1 MTKLRIISRLWS
13 HIIDLRMFINGT
25 GLKTIGQIESE
36 IEITEIHCR
45 PYADEIIEE
54 GEN

>member
-1 MTKLRIISRLWS
+1 MY
-13 HIIDLRMFINGT
+13 INRT
-25 GLKTIGQIESE
+25 GLKTIDQIESE

-45 PYADEIIEE
+45 SYADEIIEE

>member
-25 GLKTIGQIESE
+25 GLKTIDQIESE
-36 IEITEIHCR
+36 IKITEMHCL
-45 PYADEIIEE
+45 PYDNETE
-54 GEN
+54 